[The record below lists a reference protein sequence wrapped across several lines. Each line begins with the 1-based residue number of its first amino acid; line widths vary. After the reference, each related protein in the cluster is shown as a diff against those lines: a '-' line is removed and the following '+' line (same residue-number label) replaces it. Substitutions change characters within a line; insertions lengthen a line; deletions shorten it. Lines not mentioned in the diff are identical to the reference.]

1 MDIEAVL
8 ARVDEI
14 LVSEFELDPAD
25 VHPGASLRDDL
36 ELDSLDGMDLIV
48 ALEKEFQV
56 RVDDKALLQLRTV
69 GDIHQHLRQLFDRE
83 AAGIRPA

>member
-8 ARVDEI
+8 ARVDQI
-14 LVSEFELDPAD
+14 LVTEFELDPAD

-48 ALEKEFQV
+48 SLEKEFQV
-56 RVDDKALLQLRTV
+56 RVDDKVLLQLRTV
-69 GDIHQHLRQLFDRE
+69 GDIHEHLRQLFSR
-83 AAGIRPA
+83 